1 MLSREY
7 LEKLELEELQSLGK
21 AYGVQPI
28 GNYVKREAW
37 INVLANFPYKAIDQM
52 QEGIG
57 LHSPG
62 MNAYFLLA
70 SVLDML
76 GEATDSQMALIRA
89 TRKDEWLVDEQW
101 QFYQHKLNELYTIK
115 TMLQQIVKMLAG

>member
-7 LEKLELEELQSLGK
+7 LEKLELEELQSLAK
-21 AYGVQPI
+21 SYGVQPI

-52 QEGIG
+52 KDGIG

-62 MNAYFLLA
+62 MNAYFMLTT
-70 SVLDML
+70 VLDML
-76 GEATDSQMALIRA
+76 GEPTDSQLALIRA